1 MDRILVIDDERSVHD
16 VLRAYLEHNGYE
28 VLSAFNGR
36 DALRLA
42 EERRPALVV
51 LDLGLPD
58 IPGEEICA
66 RLRQAGDVAIIMLT
80 AKTSED
86 DRIMG
91 LELGADDFV
100 HKPYSPRELV
110 SRVKAVLRRTAANGG
125 SANTVLVFEGGLR
138 VDPVR
143 HEATLNDAAL
153 PLTPAEDKLLFALA
167 SHPGRA
173 FSRLEL
179 VEHITGDDYAGY
191 ERTIDAHVKNL
202 RRKLGEGPVDGQW
215 IETVRGIGYRLGA
228 RRQ

>member
-16 VLRAYLEHNGYE
+16 VLRAYLEHNGFE

-36 DALRLA
+36 EALRLA

-66 RLRQAGDVAIIMLT
+66 RLRQTGDVAIIMLT

-86 DRIMG
+86 DRVMG

-110 SRVKAVLRRTAANGG
+110 SRVKAVLRRTGANGG
-125 SANTVLVFEGGLR
+125 PGKSVLVFEGGLR
-138 VDPVR
+138 VDP
-143 HEATLNDAAL
+143 
-153 PLTPAEDKLLFALA
+153 
-167 SHPGRA
+167 
-173 FSRLEL
+173 
-179 VEHITGDDYAGY
+179 
-191 ERTIDAHVKNL
+191 
-202 RRKLGEGPVDGQW
+202 
-215 IETVRGIGYRLGA
+215 
-228 RRQ
+228 

>member
-1 MDRILVIDDERSVHD
+1 
-16 VLRAYLEHNGYE
+16 
-28 VLSAFNGR
+28 
-36 DALRLA
+36 
-42 EERRPALVV
+42 V

-66 RLRQAGDVAIIMLT
+66 RLRQTGDVAIIMLT

-110 SRVKAVLRRTAANGG
+110 SRVKAVLRRTGANGG
-125 SANTVLVFEGGLR
+125 SGASSVLAFEGGLKI
-138 VDPVR
+138 DPIR
-143 HEATLNDAAL
+143 HEATLDGVAL
-153 PLTPAEDKLLFALA
+153 PLTPAEYKLLHALA
-167 SHPGRA
+167 SHAGRA

-202 RRKLGEGPVDGQW
+202 RRKLGSGPVDGQW